1 MLLNTS
7 LGLVIWC
14 ALTMEKT
21 DKVTQLAKICYD
33 LIYKVLNMLAD
44 LQLSV
49 INVFDCHNGNQKSL
63 LQIIVNRQCV
73 I

>member
-1 MLLNTS
+1 
-7 LGLVIWC
+7 
-14 ALTMEKT
+14 MEKT

-49 INVFDCHNGNQKSL
+49 INVFDCHNGNQK
-63 LQIIVNRQCV
+63 VYYR
-73 I
+73 